1 VVAVLF
7 AALNARSASE
17 EATRAVDDAAA
28 AQEMATGVDRMATL
42 GRSALSSDDRRQD
55 GELAAIRRRTLTLAA
70 TLGRSDED
78 GGAAVGLSDQVAAT
92 DRALA
97 AKPARATVRRR
108 AGANLTSLQSA
119 ARSLSDRLVADSAQA
134 DDRAARRLTWTL
146 LGALVLV
153 TLLLG
158 SFWHP
163 KLGEVLPGDFIPVAE
178 ETGLIISPGSGP
190 VGGGAR

>member
-92 DRALA
+92 DRALT

-119 ARSLSDRLVADSAQA
+119 ARSLSLVADSAQA

-163 KLGEVLPGDFIPVAE
+163 KLGEVPPGDFIPVAE